1 MPTIPDSSEIPLID
15 REQFDMLVETGEDEA
30 AEMIRELLDLFTGE
44 AGPKLEEL
52 VLAAAADD
60 RQRCIRISH
69 AVAGASANLGGQRLS
84 TYARAYEN
92 AAASMSVDDLTAGAN
107 RIQEYYIITLEA
119 MESELEQLG

>member
-52 VLAAAADD
+52 VVAASEED

-69 AVAGASANLGGQRLS
+69 AIAGASANLGGQRLS

-92 AAASMSVDDLTAGAN
+92 AAATMSVDELSAGAQLI
-107 RIQEYYIITLEA
+107 RDYYRITLDA
-119 MESELEQLG
+119 MESELEKLG